1 MDMKTIG
8 IVVVVVAVG
17 FTIYM
22 EVQKR
27 TTFAKL
33 EAYLREGDLNN
44 YLKVLNRPLTSVLYP
59 KYNVLFMRLNAAL
72 AMDDVEASERII
84 REMGSLKMSE
94 EQTLALAAKAFSFY
108 VEIGDEPHARE
119 VLSYL
124 EEHGDREAARADRRT
139 YDVFL
144 KGSYAYIDEME
155 RALSGGGLAWKRPC
169 SARCS
174 RFSTRTRVTRGA
186 PRPIASALSGRS
198 QQPCLTS
205 REESRRF
212 IC

>member
-155 RALSGGGLAWKRPC
+155 RALSEAAGMEEALLCQMLSVQYENKGDEGRAASYCECAERTLAAAMPDK
-169 SARCS
+169 
-174 RFSTRTRVTRGA
+174 
-186 PRPIASALSGRS
+186 
-198 QQPCLTS
+198 
-205 REESRRF
+205 
-212 IC
+212 